1 MVRACWLIV
10 VAVAAFAGANEV
22 ELVEA
27 EPEKVKPPKNETPAE
42 LPICKGG
49 CSGLS
54 CAYPRM
60 CKQMVAQHR
69 AGVSKP
75 LGDSRRGR
83 AKRRPSRRLSRRARS
98 RRSTATAR
106 RSSAGRRR
114 RESRAA
120 AGTNASAP
128 NARAATAGP
137 RLPRTSPSARSTSRG
152 ASSAP
157 RRGDSPARRGLRLF
171 HTGKAAPFGGG
182 RTGAR
187 GGCNLVQLFML
198 RLDMKTAAFSS
209 TM

>member
-83 AKRRPSRRLSRRARS
+83 AKRRPGRRLSRGARS

-106 RSSAGRRR
+106 WFWDDGAASRAPPQVQMSVRRMQGLRRQGQGSREQARRQGTLHAARRR
-114 RESRAA
+114 PQGEEIVRLDEGCVSSTRAKRRRSAA
-120 AGTNASAP
+120 AAP
-128 NARAATAGP
+128 EQGAG
-137 RLPRTSPSARSTSRG
+137 
-152 ASSAP
+152 
-157 RRGDSPARRGLRLF
+157 
-171 HTGKAAPFGGG
+171 
-182 RTGAR
+182 
-187 GGCNLVQLFML
+187 VI
-198 RLDMKTAAFSS
+198 
-209 TM
+209 

>member
-69 AGVSKP
+69 AGVSDRK
-75 LGDSRRGR
+75 S
-83 AKRRPSRRLSRRARS
+83 
-98 RRSTATAR
+98 
-106 RSSAGRRR
+106 
-114 RESRAA
+114 
-120 AGTNASAP
+120 
-128 NARAATAGP
+128 
-137 RLPRTSPSARSTSRG
+137 
-152 ASSAP
+152 
-157 RRGDSPARRGLRLF
+157 
-171 HTGKAAPFGGG
+171 
-182 RTGAR
+182 
-187 GGCNLVQLFML
+187 VV
-198 RLDMKTAAFSS
+198 
-209 TM
+209 

>member
-1 MVRACWLIV
+1 MVRPCFLLV

-69 AGVSKP
+69 AGVSKA

-83 AKRRPSRRLSRRARS
+83 AKRRPGRRLSRRARS

-106 RSSAGRRR
+106 RSSPPKQDWVSLQA
-114 RESRAA
+114 EFASLAA
-120 AGTNASAP
+120 QGADALHLAD
-128 NARAATAGP
+128 
-137 RLPRTSPSARSTSRG
+137 RTCDRSTWATSERFP
-152 ASSAP
+152 S
-157 RRGDSPARRGLRLF
+157 
-171 HTGKAAPFGGG
+171 
-182 RTGAR
+182 
-187 GGCNLVQLFML
+187 
-198 RLDMKTAAFSS
+198 
-209 TM
+209 